1 MRIMVGLL
9 YWNTVSQRPRIFPHQ
24 PNHAPYAPFTLNPG
38 LQGLLKLVG
47 GLLLALGLFTRTVAF
62 CPRGR
67 YGRSPISWC
76 TRREMSSRCSTRG
89 VGGLSTRS
97 SSSISGS
104 PGAAN
109 GASIECARRI
119 GIRRVAEPGL
129 STAIAR
135 KPRKLRLC
143 RSPPGRPPAAGC
155 TTGGSPTCFLR
166 NKNRFRESDRSNIF
180 GLERA
185 YRQISP
191 DGARAKIPPTPRVR
205 SLVGLV

>member
-1 MRIMVGLL
+1 MEHGLAK
-9 YWNTVSQRPRIFPHQ
+9 TPDFPHQ

-76 TRREMSSRCSTRG
+76 TRREMSSHCSTRG
-89 VGGLSTRS
+89 VGDRPFVRLPLFLGRRGRRMEPRS
-97 SSSISGS
+97 I
-104 PGAAN
+104 
-109 GASIECARRI
+109 ARARI

-129 STAIAR
+129 STAIAH

-143 RSPPGRPPAAGC
+143 RSPPGRPPACWC
-155 TTGGSPTCFLR
+155 TTGASPTCFLR

-191 DGARAKIPPTPRVR
+191 EGARAKIPPTPRVR